1 MALHIIE
8 EANRCLNCRKPMC
21 QQGCPIHTPVPEI
34 IGLFK
39 ENKINEA
46 GEKLFLNNPLSY
58 ICSVVCNHEK
68 QCEGNCVLGKKGNP
82 IHFSS
87 IEGFI
92 SDSYLDRGNIAKK
105 APNGVKAAVI
115 GAGPAGLTV
124 AVILARE
131 GYDVTIFDSKEKIGG
146 VLQYAIPEFRLPK
159 SVIDR
164 YRKIIDG
171 LGIRFRPNTT
181 IGGALEIRD
190 LFRDGY
196 SSVFIGTGVWRPKTL
211 GIRGESLAN
220 VHFSVDYLANPDAFR
235 LGDNVAIIG
244 MGNAAMDVARTALR
258 RGAKRVT
265 LYARSK
271 RISAS
276 SHEMEYAQLE
286 GAEFVFGKAIT
297 AFTEEGPLFQTTV
310 FDEEDQVTG
319 YEEELDQVQAD
330 SVIISISQGP
340 KNKLILTTEGLEG
353 NEKGLLITDENCM
366 TTCEGVFAAGDVVHG
381 SKTVVHA
388 VEEAKRAADSM
399 IKYMEKK
406 VRIRR

>member
-1 MALHIIE
+1 M
-8 EANRCLNCRKPMC
+8 
-21 QQGCPIHTPVPEI
+21 
-34 IGLFK
+34 
-39 ENKINEA
+39 
-46 GEKLFLNNPLSY
+46 FLNNPLSY

-235 LGDNVAIIG
+235 LGDNVAIIV

-258 RGAKRVT
+258 RGAKSVT

-297 AFTEEGPLFQTTV
+297 AFTEEGPVFQTTV
-310 FDEEDQVTG
+310 FDEEDRVTG

-353 NEKGLLITDENCM
+353 NEKGLLVTDENCM

-406 VRIRR
+406 ERIRK